1 VTAPLPDRGGL
12 RVERADGIGWLVI
25 DRPERRNAIDRATRL
40 ALMAS
45 AADLDADPEVRVLVL
60 TGGADTFCVGTD
72 LKEAA
77 PDPAPHPLV
86 DPLPRISAALDAVGK
101 PVIAAINGACLGG
114 GLELALA
121 ADLRLASD
129 NATFGLPEVRIGS
142 LPGSG
147 GTQRLFGAVPAAS
160 AWKMLLTGDSI
171 DAPEALR
178 IGLVSDVVPAAELRP
193 TVAALAA
200 RIAANAPL
208 SVRAIKVAGRAAQA
222 GGAGEMGMTLER
234 LLWALLATTEDRAEG
249 RAAFRERRPPN
260 YRGR

>member
-1 VTAPLPDRGGL
+1 VHSSIAASPIVTRARLTAPLD
-12 RVERADGIGWLVI
+12 
-25 DRPERRNAIDRATRL
+25 NF
-40 ALMAS
+40 S
-45 AADLDADPEVRVLVL
+45 
-60 TGGADTFCVGTD
+60 
-72 LKEAA
+72 
-77 PDPAPHPLV
+77 
-86 DPLPRISAALDAVGK
+86 K
-101 PVIAAINGACLGG
+101 PVIAALNGVAVGG
-114 GLELALA
+114 GLEMALA
-121 ADLRLASD
+121 CDLRIAST
-129 NATFGLPEVRIGS
+129 AARFGLTEARIGS